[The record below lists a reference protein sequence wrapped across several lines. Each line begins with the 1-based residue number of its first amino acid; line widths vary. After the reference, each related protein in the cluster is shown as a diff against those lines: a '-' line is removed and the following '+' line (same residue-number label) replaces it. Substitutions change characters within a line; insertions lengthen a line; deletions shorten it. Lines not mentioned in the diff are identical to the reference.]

1 METNNQKKPRAKISM
16 QTRIVNLT
24 DKVVSLTD
32 KLAAVGRAKN
42 GVEDERDKFARAVE
56 DVNNIAVDKIRKLE
70 DELEMVLS
78 AVENLSEG
86 FAKRGAELETA
97 KKKFDFPDS
106 KRCREIAKDLITKDP
121 KKTAWIFWYGWMDEI
136 TVSEKAKA
144 DLAYIDKQFTCPCDS
159 QPSGCGDNPKDLC
172 RLKKIVTGRWHPVLT
187 PELEEYKKALEDLY
201 NEQNGPP
208 LIRREKHWQ
217 AAYDKA
223 GELLTPEPEPKKP
236 IIPCP
241 DCPKD
246 GTLKEIWSHPD
257 EDHWDNE

>member
-70 DELEMVLS
+70 DEL
-78 AVENLSEG
+78 
-86 FAKRGAELETA
+86 
-97 KKKFDFPDS
+97 D
-106 KRCREIAKDLITKDP
+106 
-121 KKTAWIFWYGWMDEI
+121 
-136 TVSEKAKA
+136 KAKHVRNVEHRKRNKAEAERDKYKAVLEKNKA
-144 DLAYIDKQFTCPCDS
+144 DSYPGLAVKERTLLNRIYKTS
-159 QPSGCGDNPKDLC
+159 TAALTPKPEW
-172 RLKKIVTGRWHPVLT
+172 LKALT

>member
-1 METNNQKKPRAKISM
+1 METNNQKKTRAKISM

-106 KRCREIAKDLITKDP
+106 KRCREIAKDLIWLLTQSLLP
-121 KKTAWIFWYGWMDEI
+121 YE
-136 TVSEKAKA
+136 
-144 DLAYIDKQFTCPCDS
+144 S
-159 QPSGCGDNPKDLC
+159 QPLLNIILISRDSSLY
-172 RLKKIVTGRWHPVLT
+172 LFKISIGSIISIPYSFSILSLGESVL
-187 PELEEYKKALEDLY
+187 ESYCLIQKLHILHIAL
-201 NEQNGPP
+201 
-208 LIRREKHWQ
+208 
-217 AAYDKA
+217 
-223 GELLTPEPEPKKP
+223 
-236 IIPCP
+236 
-241 DCPKD
+241 
-246 GTLKEIWSHPD
+246 
-257 EDHWDNE
+257 